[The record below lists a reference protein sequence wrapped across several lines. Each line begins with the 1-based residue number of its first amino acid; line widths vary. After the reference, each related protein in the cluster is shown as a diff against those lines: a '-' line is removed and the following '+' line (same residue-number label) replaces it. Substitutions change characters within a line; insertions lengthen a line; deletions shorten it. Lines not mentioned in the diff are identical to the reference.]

1 MAFKKVPR
9 SPNKRPNGATLPEL
23 VTLSATATATA
34 TATAKSNNRYSNK
47 IEEPQCRSNGFTVK
61 IWQR

>member
-9 SPNKRPNGATLPEL
+9 SPNKRPNGAKLPEL
-23 VTLSATATATA
+23 VTLSATATA